1 MKKIL
6 LTLLF
11 GMLGLTT
18 TFASF
23 PVLEN
28 ESTNEISLSV
38 EDPDI
43 SKSEKILWFAI
54 GLLGSVFS
62 GIGGLAIAAI
72 YQLITHKKGPIK
84 YALYGF
90 LTFAVLAVILL
101 IIILAEFGGF
111 DFNPFILS

>member
-43 SKSEKILWFAI
+43 SKSEKILWFAL
-54 GLLGSVFS
+54 GLLGT
-62 GIGGLAIAAI
+62 IYGLGASII
-72 YQLITHKKGPIK
+72 YQLITQKKGPIK
-84 YALYGF
+84 YALYGL
-90 LTFAVLAVILL
+90 LTFAVLAVIFLL
-101 IIILAEFGGF
+101 IILAEFGGF
-111 DFNPFILS
+111 DVNPFILS

>member
-43 SKSEKILWFAI
+43 SKSEKTLWFAL
-54 GLLGSVFS
+54 GLLLNIYGFGAS
-62 GIGGLAIAAI
+62 II
-72 YQLITHKKGPIK
+72 YQLITQKKGPIK
-84 YALYGF
+84 YALYGL
-90 LTFAVLAVILL
+90 LTFIALVVIFLLILL
-101 IIILAEFGGF
+101 AELGGF
-111 DFNPFILS
+111 DFNPFIFS

>member
-43 SKSEKILWFAI
+43 SKSEKILWFAL
-54 GLLGSVFS
+54 GLLGT
-62 GIGGLAIAAI
+62 IYGLGASII
-72 YQLITHKKGPIK
+72 YQLITQKKGPIK
-84 YALYGF
+84 YALYGL

>member
-1 MKKIL
+1 MKQKLLIL
-6 LTLLF
+6 LFTF
-11 GMLGLTT
+11 LGFTT

-23 PVLEN
+23 PVTEN
-28 ESTNEISLSV
+28 GSINEISLSV

-43 SKSEKILWFAI
+43 SKSEKILWFAL
-54 GLLGSVFS
+54 GLLGT
-62 GIGGLAIAAI
+62 IYGLGASII
-72 YQLITHKKGPIK
+72 YQLITQKKGPIK

>member
-43 SKSEKILWFAI
+43 SKSAKILWFAI
-54 GLLGSVFS
+54 GLLGTAFG
-62 GIGGLAIAAI
+62 GIIGLAIAAI
-72 YQLITHKKGPIK
+72 YQLITKKKGPIT

-90 LTFAVLAVILL
+90 LSAIILL
-101 IIILAEFGGF
+101 IIFIIILLGEFE
-111 DFNPFILS
+111 DFNPFIFS

>member
-1 MKKIL
+1 MQKIL

-11 GMLGLTT
+11 GMIGITT

-43 SKSEKILWFAI
+43 SKSEKILWFAL
-54 GLLGSVFS
+54 GLLGT
-62 GIGGLAIAAI
+62 IYGLGASII
-72 YQLITHKKGPIK
+72 YQLITQKKGPIK